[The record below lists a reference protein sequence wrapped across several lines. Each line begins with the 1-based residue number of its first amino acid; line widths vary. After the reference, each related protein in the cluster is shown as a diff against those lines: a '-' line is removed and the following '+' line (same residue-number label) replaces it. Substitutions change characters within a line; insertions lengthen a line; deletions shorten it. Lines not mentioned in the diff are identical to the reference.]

1 MSEFTG
7 EIHPLAD
14 FFAMLPDDELQELAD
29 DIAANGQTHSIVLDA
44 SGRLVDGRNRLA
56 ACERAGVEPEFV
68 VRDDI
73 KTDEQA
79 AALIRSENNRR
90 RNQTTGQQAAT
101 DALLLDAMGL
111 RRDGRWE
118 DSALRDPNS
127 GRSKTE
133 RNALTQ
139 AGFILDNNRALL
151 LKVAAGYPISK
162 AYDETKD
169 AQETAAGEAKDRQ
182 TLRDLAP
189 DLYRQ
194 VTDETLTLRE
204 AVAAYVV
211 RHEKELAAEQADLD
225 RRRDQSTALARSIAA
240 LGALTVA
247 ESRDRIRSEWD
258 ADLSAVNPG
267 DVTPKNMRAIAAALT
282 KLADEWSAKK

>member
-29 DIAANGQTHSIVLDA
+29 DIAASGQTHPITLDA

-56 ACERAGVEPEFV
+56 ACERAGVDPVFA

-73 KTDEQA
+73 KTDEQT

-111 RRDGRWE
+111 RRDGRWTRDALTQ
-118 DSALRDPNS
+118 DSALPR
-127 GRSKTE
+127 GAAEAMR
-133 RNALTQ
+133 Q

-182 TLRDLAP
+182 TLRDFAP

-211 RHEKELAAEQADLD
+211 RHEKKLAAEQADLD
-225 RRRDQSTALARSIAA
+225 RRRDQATTLARSIAA

-247 ESRDRIRSEWD
+247 ESRTRIRREWD
-258 ADLSAVNPG
+258 PELSAVNPG